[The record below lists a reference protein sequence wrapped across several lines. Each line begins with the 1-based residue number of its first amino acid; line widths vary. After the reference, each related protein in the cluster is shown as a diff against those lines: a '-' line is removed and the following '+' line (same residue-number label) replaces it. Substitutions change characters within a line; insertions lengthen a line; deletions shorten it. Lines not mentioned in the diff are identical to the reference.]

1 MCREIIDKVD
11 TEAKKL
17 LADVIAKMVE
27 WERKLVA
34 LGNAKDKA
42 RALQVCVTYQTLQ
55 YTAIHFNTLQH
66 LCRPW

>member
-42 RALQVCVTYQTLQ
+42 RALQVCVSYQTLQ
-55 YTAIHFNTLQH
+55 YTAIHCNTLQH